1 MACFMAC
8 HAQTQPLPLLRRAIL
23 QPNPTLIALSG
34 TLSFHTVSLYAVRKR
49 IVRGELERSRIPTRI
64 QLSESERFWT
74 TYQLFECTYG
84 LQYRTPGSTSRS
96 MSLSRM
102 QATVLLR
109 ATSPTLCQSART
121 PPLSDMSLMCQ
132 VRQQLRPRSSDNIHR
147 EATAAWP

>member
-1 MACFMAC
+1 MKGYR
-8 HAQTQPLPLLRRAIL
+8 TQPLLLLRP
-23 QPNPTLIALSG
+23 QPCYPATEPNSYR
-34 TLSFHTVSLYAVRKR
+34 SLRYFIISYCISVRKR